1 MIVLIKGG
9 LWSEIRVDFFL
20 FLIDGAGNTK
30 GGASEIASEIC
41 VTYTGD
47 PPFFYEVIGWV
58 IRPPG
63 RGVVQAIRLSI
74 SRQERFLFVVR
85 FGEFGE
91 I

>member
-1 MIVLIKGG
+1 
-9 LWSEIRVDFFL
+9 
-20 FLIDGAGNTK
+20 LIDGAGNTK
-30 GGASEIASEIC
+30 GGASEITSEIC
-41 VTYTGD
+41 VTYTED

-63 RGVVQAIRLSI
+63 RGVVQAVRLSI